1 MPPTVLQVL
10 PNLVTGGVERGAV
23 DIAAAL
29 TAAGWKAVVAS
40 AGGPMVR
47 ELERAGAM
55 HVTLPLATKNP
66 LGIRRNGAALT
77 RLAAEHGVS
86 LIHARSRAPAWSAK
100 AAAKNC
106 GLPFV
111 TTFHG
116 VYSGGLLG
124 LKHLYNGVMAS
135 GDRVIAI
142 SQFIADILG
151 RDYKVPPD
159 RIRLIHR
166 GIDLALFDPAKVGPQ
181 RIVQMSQKLGLTE
194 TVPTIMLPGRLTAWK
209 GHHLLIEALAVL
221 RSRGLVSDLRCL
233 MVGQDQGRT
242 AYRDSMMERTATL
255 GVGDWVRVIED
266 CTDLPAAYRVSD
278 VIVSASTR
286 PEAFGRVV
294 AEAQAMGRPVVA
306 PAHGAA
312 GEIVVSGVTGWLF
325 TPNDA
330 NSLADTLA
338 RALALTPDQRM
349 ILAVEAMAN
358 VRERFDKLDMCAKT
372 LSVYGELLAS

>member
-10 PNLVTGGVERGAV
+10 PNLVTGGVERGTV

-55 HVTLPLATKNP
+55 HVTLPLATKSP
-66 LGIRRNGAALT
+66 LAIRRNGAALA

-100 AAAKNC
+100 AAAKSC
-106 GLPFV
+106 GLPFI

-124 LKHLYNGVMAS
+124 LKHVYNGVMAS

-142 SQFIADILG
+142 SQFIADLLG

-166 GIDLALFDPAKVGPQ
+166 GIDLTLFDPAKVGPQ
-181 RIVQMSQKLGLTE
+181 RIVQMSHKLGLTE
-194 TVPTIMLPGRLTAWK
+194 TVPTVRLPGRLTAWK

-242 AYRDSMMERTATL
+242 AYRDSMLERAATL

-312 GEIVVSGVTGWLF
+312 GEIIVPGVTGWLF
-325 TPNDA
+325 TPNDL

-338 RALALTPDQRM
+338 RALALSSDQRM
-349 ILAVEAMAN
+349 ILAGEAMAN
-358 VRERFDKLDMCAKT
+358 VRERFDKVEMCAKT